1 MYDGINLQSLSY
13 YIFIFLFFI
22 FKGIAVEFNIIIVIS
37 LIFLSSYNF
46 KTKLFIGESG
56 VYLLSFIFLIQS
68 FTNYNLGNIMLEEI
82 ILITSIPV
90 IDSVRLFF
98 FRIVKGI
105 NPFNG
110 DRNHIH
116 HILNRKFGNTN
127 TIIILN

>member
-1 MYDGINLQSLSY
+1 
-13 YIFIFLFFI
+13 
-22 FKGIAVEFNIIIVIS
+22 
-37 LIFLSSYNF
+37 
-46 KTKLFIGESG
+46 
-56 VYLLSFIFLIQS
+56 
-68 FTNYNLGNIMLEEI
+68 MLEEI

-90 IDSVRLFF
+90 IDSVRLF

-127 TIIILN
+127 TIIILNLLVFLPIIVMQFYPNYAVLYLIANLIIYFYFIKSLNTNAK

>member
-1 MYDGINLQSLSY
+1 
-13 YIFIFLFFI
+13 
-22 FKGIAVEFNIIIVIS
+22 
-37 LIFLSSYNF
+37 
-46 KTKLFIGESG
+46 
-56 VYLLSFIFLIQS
+56 
-68 FTNYNLGNIMLEEI
+68 MLEEI

-90 IDSVRLFF
+90 IDSVRLF

-127 TIIILN
+127 TIIILNLLVFFTNYSNAILSKLCCIILDS